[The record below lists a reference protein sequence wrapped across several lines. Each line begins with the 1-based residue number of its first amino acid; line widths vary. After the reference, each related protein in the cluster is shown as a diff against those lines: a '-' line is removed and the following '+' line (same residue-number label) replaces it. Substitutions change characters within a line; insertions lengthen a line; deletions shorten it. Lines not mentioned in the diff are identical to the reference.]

1 MLYRSLEGNTLST
14 NHGLNLKTSSPKTA
28 GSSSGTEVMSFPDIC
43 PNLGG
48 KRSCIAPAAR
58 YMEKAQF
65 TLEIDL
71 MSFYRVFY
79 VKASLQQLHLR
90 HYLISIAV
98 CSTLLSLHISPFNS
112 LKLSRK
118 NVLCGA
124 TRLNFFAYFSSDI

>member
-28 GSSSGTEVMSFPDIC
+28 GSSSGTEVMSFPDIWS
-43 PNLGG
+43 NLGG
-48 KRSCIAPAAR
+48 KRGCIAPAAR

-79 VKASLQQLHLR
+79 VKASLQQPHLR

-98 CSTLLSLHISPFNS
+98 CSTLLSLHISPFT
-112 LKLSRK
+112 LSEVIQK
-118 NVLCGA
+118 QCALWSHQA
-124 TRLNFFAYFSSDI
+124 QFFCLFQF